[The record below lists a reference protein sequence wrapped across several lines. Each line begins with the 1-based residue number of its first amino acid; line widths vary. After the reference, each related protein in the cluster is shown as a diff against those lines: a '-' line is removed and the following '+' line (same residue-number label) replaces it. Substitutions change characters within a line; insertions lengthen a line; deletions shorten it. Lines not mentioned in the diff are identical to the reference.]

1 MVIPELLQ
9 DWAAVSAEPQTR
21 SPCCSMKIRLKI
33 LKAMQLTMMTKSPKY
48 SLGTRGKPVGR
59 GQKPP
64 SQVLHQRQL
73 NQVKKRQC
81 VPELCC
87 NSVPCF
93 CFSGDSDSDNKSDD
107 SDMEDVSDA
116 KLGTIGSGNP
126 SGSDN
131 LLSSMGPGLATNAV
145 CSVCYL

>member
-1 MVIPELLQ
+1 MENLFYCWPINDKSCFTCYLCSGDLVVITELLQ
-9 DWAAVSAEPQTR
+9 DWAAASAEPQTR

-73 NQVKKRQC
+73 NQVKNAN
-81 VPELCC
+81 VSHSSAVTLC
-87 NSVPCF
+87 S
-93 CFSGDSDSDNKSDD
+93 
-107 SDMEDVSDA
+107 M
-116 KLGTIGSGNP
+116 
-126 SGSDN
+126 
-131 LLSSMGPGLATNAV
+131 LLLFRR
-145 CSVCYL
+145 